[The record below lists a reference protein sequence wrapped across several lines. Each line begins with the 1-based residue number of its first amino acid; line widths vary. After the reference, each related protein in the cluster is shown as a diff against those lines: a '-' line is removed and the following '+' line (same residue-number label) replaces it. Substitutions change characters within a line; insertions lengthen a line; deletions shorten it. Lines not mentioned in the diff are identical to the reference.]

1 MFLANNNV
9 IAQGI
14 EASET
19 TNTTEDDKLKNMSE
33 LNELFTYI
41 SNAVYALLWPVLF
54 IA

>member
-19 TNTTEDDKLKNMSE
+19 TNQTEEDKYKDMSE
-33 LNELFTYI
+33 VNEIFTYI